1 MRRLVQFFVIGFFSL
16 PAMAADPLERVLA
29 LMDEAATS
37 FQSMTGQIEKV
48 TFTRV
53 LNDQSVEFGT
63 IAVKK
68 SGARAMRLLV
78 RISKPDEK
86 AYAFEGRKI
95 EIYYPKTKLIE
106 EYDLGKHRQVLD
118 EFLLLGF
125 STPSSELKKS
135 YSISWKGEEIVAGQ
149 RAARLELVPRSKNA
163 KEYLSKAEIW
173 ISLADGR
180 MVQQKFYE
188 SSGDYR
194 QVTYVN
200 AKWNAELPDAQ
211 LKLNPPRGVKRV
223 QPQK

>member
-1 MRRLVQFFVIGFFSL
+1 MRRLVQFFVIGLFSL
-16 PAMAADPLERVLA
+16 PATAADPLEKALA
-29 LMDEAATS
+29 LMDEAAGS
-37 FQSMTGQIEKV
+37 FQSMTGHIEKV
-48 TFTRV
+48 TFTKV

-68 SGARAMRLLV
+68 TGARAMRLLV

-106 EYDLGKHRQVLD
+106 EYDLGKHRQLLD

-125 STPSSELKKS
+125 STSSLELKKS
-135 YSISWKGEEIVAGQ
+135 YSISWKGEENVAGQ
-149 RAARLELVPRSKNA
+149 RTARLELVPRSENA

-173 ISLADGR
+173 ISLTDGR

-188 SSGDYR
+188 RSGDYR

-200 AKWNAELPDAQ
+200 AKWNAELPDVQ
-211 LKLNPPRGVKRV
+211 LKLNPPKGVKRV